1 MHVVTNW
8 SSRILAHDARLPGDE
23 LGGQLGL
30 VPSPGEVIL
39 RLPVAVRRPQLLKAV
54 ESVRPIGESPLA
66 VERLDVA
73 ILRAAGRGTGRNYPV
88 VEQLEP
94 RLVVDLVADDR
105 RMVDVATDD
114 GPNDAFGVGP
124 ELGMRVVDLLPPAP
138 RTAYAG
144 RTGRRCPGASS
155 AATEEPRVGVPRIT
169 EMSCA
174 CAASSTGCSQS
185 RSNSPSAAP
194 RLTTRIRRRGSR

>member
-73 ILRAAGRGTGRNYPV
+73 ILRAQPVEEPVETTPV

-105 RMVDVATDD
+105 
-114 GPNDAFGVGP
+114 GW
-124 ELGMRVVDLLPPAP
+124 
-138 RTAYAG
+138 
-144 RTGRRCPGASS
+144 
-155 AATEEPRVGVPRIT
+155 
-169 EMSCA
+169 
-174 CAASSTGCSQS
+174 ST
-185 RSNSPSAAP
+185 
-194 RLTTRIRRRGSR
+194 

>member
-8 SSRILAHDARLPGDE
+8 SSRAILAHDARLPGDE

-54 ESVRPIGESPLA
+54 EPVRPIGESPLA

-73 ILRAAGRGTGRNYPV
+73 ILRPEPVEEPVETAPV
-88 VEQLEP
+88 VKQLEP

-105 RMVDVATDD
+105 GMVDVASDD
-114 GPNDAFGVGP
+114 GPHDAFGVGP
-124 ELGMRVVDLLPPAP
+124 ELGMRVVDLLSPAP

-144 RTGRRCPGASS
+144 RVLGGDVRVLLLQPRRNRVRGGAEDHRDVVCLRGVEHGLQPVEVEL
-155 AATEEPRVGVPRIT
+155 AVPRLP
-169 EMSCA
+169 
-174 CAASSTGCSQS
+174 G
-185 RSNSPSAAP
+185 
-194 RLTTRIRRRGSR
+194 